1 MCVYCVCEHTAS
13 TSAALSKIPLT
24 KSIPQDTTIKVNGLF
39 TKIRTYLVSLTL
51 FTTLNRHEA
60 TCCLNLEIWDLPV
73 CVCACAGACVWV
85 SEWVRER
92 VRVHVCARAFT
103 LIQQSTAKA
112 CEHTDYIATHL
123 LNNPPNE
130 GNRIYRSV
138 NFTLNIPAICSPVK
152 RSSISMLGFT
162 CDLSSQKHRQ
172 QHADRYSSTI
182 HRAAL
187 RMMRLCVAQ
196 LDNPLY
202 TSAQQHVRCLRR
214 RGSWWASHG
223 AE

>member
-1 MCVYCVCEHTAS
+1 MCVYCVQEHAAS

-24 KSIPQDTTIKVNGLF
+24 KSIPQDTTININGLF

-73 CVCACAGACVWV
+73 CVCVHVLARVC
-85 SEWVRER
+85 EWVRER

-123 LNNPPNE
+123 LNNPPTRAT
-130 GNRIYRSV
+130 GYTGLWTLLSIFRRSV
-138 NFTLNIPAICSPVK
+138 VQLNDHRSRCWDLYAICLRK
-152 RSSISMLGFT
+152 
-162 CDLSSQKHRQ
+162 KHRQ

-187 RMMRLCVAQ
+187 RLMRLCVAQ

-214 RGSWWASHG
+214 CGSWWASHG